1 MTRYAAIVLA
11 CAVAACAADT
21 PTPSPKVP
29 CFTAVAT
36 DCGVSASEMKEA
48 RKLYARGTKLKAA
61 EHDEEALDYFERASR
76 LVPRNVEF
84 ATAREM
90 TRQALVF
97 AHIQRGNDLL
107 AGERRIQAAAEFR
120 AAAVL
125 DPENAFATQRLRD
138 ALPDTTPQLSPGLV
152 RVERSTE
159 VHVEPTPG
167 KHDFHVRGDVRS
179 IYTALASAFGLTF
192 VYDDSVPQYRV
203 RFDLGDADYV
213 SALGAAER
221 ATKTFTVPLDAHRL
235 KVLRDTVE
243 NRSSNEWQVMQTF
256 YVSEATTPAQL
267 NDYVNVLRTVFE
279 LKGVNPSVNSSAV
292 TVRGPQRIVDLAS
305 QFIEQT
311 QQGAPQ
317 VMLDVKLYEISH
329 NALTKLG
336 ITLPLQFQ
344 MFDFGAALA
353 ALGANNQDLINQ
365 LFSSGAINQAN
376 STAIQALLA
385 QLGNQQGSILNTPFA
400 TFGGGLTHFG
410 VGIPAAGASFSLDS
424 SDVRTLEHLTIRAE
438 QNNAATVRIGTR
450 YPILNATFAPIF
462 NSAALSQVIGNNS
475 FIAPFPSFNYQDLGL
490 TLKATPAI
498 HRTNEVSLKLDLQ
511 LQALGGQS
519 FNGIPTISNRQYTG
533 DITVRDG
540 ESAVLAGMIS
550 AQDLVSL
557 SGVPGFSRVP
567 VLGLLGSS
575 KSNQHS
581 DSELLITITTHVLK
595 SPASMGPM
603 YVYSR

>member
-1 MTRYAAIVLA
+1 MRAAAVVVLG
-11 CAVAACAADT
+11 CALAAAAD
-21 PTPSPKVP
+21 TPSPKVP
-29 CFTAVAT
+29 CFTAAAT
-36 DCGVSASEMKEA
+36 DCGVPASEMKQA
-48 RKLYARGTKLKAA
+48 RKLYERGAKLKAA
-61 EHDEEALDYFERASR
+61 KHDEEALDYFERASR

-97 AHIQRGNDLL
+97 AHIQRGNELL
-107 AGERRIQAAAEFR
+107 AREHRIQAAGEFR
-120 AAAVL
+120 AAAQL
-125 DPENAFATQRLRD
+125 DPDNTFALQRMRD
-138 ALPDTTPQLSPGLV
+138 ALPDAAPQLSPGLL

-159 VHVEPTPG
+159 VQVEPTPG

-179 IYTALASAFGLTF
+179 VYTAIGAAFGLSF
-192 VYDDSVPQYRV
+192 DFDNSLPSLRV
-203 RFDLGDADYV
+203 RFDVGDADYV
-213 SALGAAER
+213 SALAAAER

-235 KVLRDTVE
+235 RVLADTTN
-243 NRSSNEWQVMQTF
+243 NRNLGEWQVMQTF

-279 LKGVNPSVNSSAV
+279 LQRISISANNSAV
-292 TVRGPQRIVDLAS
+292 VVRGPQRIVDLAS
-305 QFIEQT
+305 RFIEQT

-317 VMLDVKLYEISH
+317 VMLDVKLYEVSRT
-329 NALTKLG
+329 ALTQIG

-344 MFDFGAALA
+344 MFNLSSALAALA
-353 ALGANNQDLINQ
+353 AGGNQDLINQ

-376 STAIQALLA
+376 SQAIQALLA
-385 QLGNQQGSILNTPFA
+385 QLQNQQISILKTPFA

-410 VGIPAAGASFSLDS
+410 VGIPGATANFSLNS
-424 SDVRTLEHLTIRAE
+424 SQVRTLEHLTVRAE
-438 QNNAATVRIGTR
+438 QNDAATVRIGTR

-490 TLKATPAI
+490 TLKATPVV
-498 HRTNEVSLKLDLQ
+498 HRTDEVSLKLELQ
-511 LQALGGQS
+511 LQALGGQN
-519 FNGIPTISNRQYTG
+519 FNGIPTLSNRQYTG
-533 DITVRDG
+533 DITIRDG
-540 ESAVLAGMIS
+540 ESAVVAGMVS

-567 VLGLLGSS
+567 LLGLLGSS

-581 DSELLITITTHVLK
+581 DSELLVTITAHVLK
-595 SPASMGPM
+595 SPARLGQTLM
-603 YVYSR
+603 YSR